1 MFPTIN
7 YRRWGVA
14 TTTPHCA
21 TIKNLVT
28 NVIKR
33 NPGACSASL
42 STRDSPGAR
51 LRATS
56 TSPKTFPRG
65 PFLLEKPELH
75 SDLFWTFC
83 LVQSL
88 LGQLLC
94 STCTSLASSL
104 VTHDAMKYQALQ
116 NHSSTE
122 TLSEHWSYSRSAI
135 FSTTRILQTST
146 NTIGTQCLSFTVRW
160 MIDRGTPWPQL
171 NFQISRVI
179 IMTEVYVARF
189 LKMAGSN
196 EPFINRFNAASIV
209 LHHIVSKELSF
220 DDLKFKAEGER
231 TVDRTY
237 LKIEWNHFNRC
248 LDLAANIT
256 HSSPFRFRTLLA
268 SQA

>member
-1 MFPTIN
+1 MKK
-7 YRRWGVA
+7 GVFRFEIA
-14 TTTPHCA
+14 LGLFFHFFLRKQA
-21 TIKNLVT
+21 LKKGVWRSEIALEHFFWE
-28 NVIKR
+28 
-33 NPGACSASL
+33 ASL
-42 STRDSPGAR
+42 G
-51 LRATS
+51 
-56 TSPKTFPRG
+56 KG
-65 PFLLEKPELH
+65 NPEIW
-75 SDLFWTFC
+75 DCFRIIFWTFC

-196 EPFINRFNAASIV
+196 EPFINRFDAASIV